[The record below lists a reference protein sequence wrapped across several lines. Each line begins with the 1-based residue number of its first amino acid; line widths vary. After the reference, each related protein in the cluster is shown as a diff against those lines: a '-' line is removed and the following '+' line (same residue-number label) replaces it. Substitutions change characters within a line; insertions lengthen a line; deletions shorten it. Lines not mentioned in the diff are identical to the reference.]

1 MILMIKSVPRTD
13 LNVDLFRGR
22 PLFEQRV
29 VQQGDLPTPSQI
41 RDLLTHMVG
50 SVEGLNYG
58 GAMAIINTKLTDQHR
73 AMVRDERELYQLQA
87 IEGMAAQEI
96 DYGGVQMNML
106 EHFVRGFSGVRRED
120 WGSWAVTGAH
130 WLGNAVDYHLRK
142 NNFTKI
148 PPKQKLKEE
157 VRFACRSGNTL
168 ISYKHAAFF
177 KMNAEM
183 GMVINYHSPEEI
195 ATLSASR
202 QLDSSFVAAFSES
215 KPVDP
220 ADYAKGLVVVRKLP
234 VHVYL
239 GLSNLDAPDFL
250 HHQEFSKR
258 CLIASGDH
266 LKTMVGSRVKVELPQ
281 EDLKSKTD
289 AHKMFQLTHGFGGS
303 HRVLYHLLCA
313 AEGYT
318 LGSHS
323 TR

>member
-1 MILMIKSVPRTD
+1 MIKRVPKADINIEFIRS
-13 LNVDLFRGR
+13 R
-22 PLFEQRV
+22 PIFEQRK
-29 VQQGDLPTPSQI
+29 VQTGDLPTPSQI
-41 RDLLTHMVG
+41 RELLTHMVG

-58 GAMAIINTKLTDQHR
+58 DATAVVDTKLTDQHR
-73 AMVRDERELYQLQA
+73 VMVRDERELYQLQA
-87 IEGMAAQEI
+87 IEGMAAQER

-106 EHFVRGFSGVRRED
+106 EHFVKGFSGVRRED

-142 NNFTKI
+142 HNFTKI
-148 PPKQKLKEE
+148 PPRQKLKDE
-157 VRFACRSGNTL
+157 VRLACRSGNTL
-168 ISYKHAAFF
+168 VSYKHAAFF

-202 QLDSSFVAAFSES
+202 QLDSSFVVAFNES

-220 ADYAKGLVVVRKLP
+220 ADYAQGLAVVRKLP

-250 HHQEFSKR
+250 HHLEFSKK
-258 CLIASGDH
+258 CLRASGDH
-266 LKTMVGSRVKVELPQ
+266 LKSMVGSRVKVELLQ
-281 EDLKSKTD
+281 EDLKSKDD

-303 HRVLYHLLCA
+303 HRVLYHLLCV

-318 LGSHS
+318 PGSQS